1 MNISKIEDRFDP
13 DMLAAIKAEVDIFIK
28 SLFTLDDY
36 TINQHMIDSIFIQ
49 PVYYSTLLNYYTMYE
64 QRSTLSLS
72 DVFNDDA
79 ITAVKKDS
87 FISTMAIDAGID
99 TSGMDSADM
108 VSAIENRITVSES
121 RIHSDMMNIVRGY
134 SNAIDGATGV
144 FWNMFRN
151 SPDHMYFASDL
162 FSAVV
167 MSENLSMSVPVP
179 SIMNQPIT
187 LTDITKYTQISNGG
201 RVTNF
206 IDIYV
211 DTPIVTSQIS
221 MSTAEGETRTVT
233 IPAQKWKTLKFPS
246 GDISCVSMEAGYV
259 GFATREIEFEI
270 VGPVTGDLETEYYID
285 DTAAES
291 SIKLNNSAYDI
302 EFYGLVPVDISIT
315 LQNKNGASKVSD
327 ALGVPMSGGMWQSKI
342 EELSMIMSKSNNSIV
357 SVEATVW
364 INPLMSKTIPVYNN
378 NIAVSPKSI
387 FSWIDIANTCI
398 TAREIIDLETGDV
411 ATI

>member
-13 DMLAAIKAEVDIFIK
+13 DMLATIKTEVDIFIK

-49 PVYYSTLLNYYTMYE
+49 PIYYSTLLNYYTMYE
-64 QRSTLSLS
+64 QRSTLSLR
-72 DVFNDDA
+72 DVFEDDA
-79 ITAVKKDS
+79 ITVAKKDS
-87 FISTMAIDAGID
+87 FLSAMASDAGID
-99 TSGMDSADM
+99 TSGMDSAEI

-121 RIHSDMMNIVRGY
+121 RIHSDMMSIVRGY
-134 SNAIDGATGV
+134 DKAIDGATGV

-151 SPDHMYFASDL
+151 SPDHMYFISDR

-167 MSENLSMSVPVP
+167 MSENLNMSITFDA
-179 SIMNQPIT
+179 IMNQPIT
-187 LTDITKYTQISNGG
+187 LSDITKYTQISNGG

-211 DTPIVTSQIS
+211 DTPIATDQIDL
-221 MSTAEGETRTVT
+221 TTNDGETRTVT
-233 IPAQKWKTLKFPS
+233 LPAKKWKKLDFPD
-246 GDISCVSMEAGYV
+246 GDISCTSMEGGYV
-259 GFATREIEFEI
+259 GFATRELEIEI
-270 VGPVTGDLETEYYID
+270 TGPVVGDIEAEYYID
-285 DTAAES
+285 DTAQES
-291 SIKLNNSAYDI
+291 TVKLDNPAYDI

-315 LQNKNGASKVSD
+315 VQNKNGASKISD
-327 ALGVPMSGGMWQSKI
+327 ALKTSMSGGVWQSKI
-342 EELSMIMSKSNNSIV
+342 EELSMILSKANNSIV
-357 SVEATVW
+357 SIEATVW
-364 INPLMSKTIPVYNN
+364 INPLMSKKIPVYNN

-398 TAREIIDLETGDV
+398 TGREIIDLETGDV

>member
-13 DMLAAIKAEVDIFIK
+13 DMLAAIKTEVDIFIK

-49 PVYYSTLLNYYTMYE
+49 PIYYSTLLNYYTMYE

-79 ITAVKKDS
+79 ITVAKKDS
-87 FISTMAIDAGID
+87 FLSAMATDAGID
-99 TSGMDSADM
+99 TSGMDSAAI

-121 RIHSDMMNIVRGY
+121 RIHSDMMSIVNGY
-134 SNAIDGATGV
+134 AKAIDGATGV

-151 SPDHMYFASDL
+151 SPDHMYFVSDR

-167 MSENLSMSVPVP
+167 MSENLTMSVPH
-179 SIMNQPIT
+179 SAIMNQPIT
-187 LTDITKYTQISNGG
+187 LSDVTKYTQISNGG

-206 IDIYV
+206 IDIYI
-211 DTPIVTSQIS
+211 DTPVTTEQIDIS
-221 MSTAEGETRTVT
+221 VVNGQTRTVVL
-233 IPAQKWKTLKFPS
+233 PARKWKTLKFPT
-246 GDISCVSMEAGYV
+246 GDITCTAMDDGYV
-259 GFATREIEFEI
+259 GFGTRTVTLDM
-270 VGPVTGDLETEYYID
+270 VGPVVGDVETEYYID

-291 SIKLNNSAYDI
+291 TIKLNNPAYDI
-302 EFYGLVPVDISIT
+302 EFYGLVPIDVSIT
-315 LQNKNGASKVSD
+315 VQNKNGASKIAD
-327 ALGVPMSGGMWQSKI
+327 ALSSSMAGNLWQSKI
-342 EELSMIMSKSNNSIV
+342 EELSMILSKSNNSIV
-357 SVEATVW
+357 SIEATVW
-364 INPLMSKTIPVYNN
+364 INPLMSKKIPVYNN

-398 TAREIIDLETGDV
+398 TGREIIDLETGDV